1 MFQISRLDWMN
12 GRRAPARGWA
22 LLGAGVLAAALAACG
37 GGGGANGAGASADR
51 APTGGASNVIK
62 IVSSLPRTGSANAQT
77 TTMVNGIK
85 LAIAEA
91 GGKIGDFTLQYEDWD
106 DASPQRGNWDPAVE
120 TANANKAVSDPDV
133 MVYVGTFNSGAAKMS
148 MPITNKANLA
158 MVSPANT
165 AVELTKP
172 GMGEPHEP
180 AAYRPTGKVNYV
192 RVVPADDIQGKVA
205 ADWAKE
211 MGVQKVFIV
220 HDREVYGKGIATIF
234 QKHAQEIGMQV
245 VGFEGIDSRAS
256 NYRSLVTKIKEQN
269 PQLVYFGG
277 TTQSNGGQLAKDL
290 VAGGADVKFMVPDG
304 CFENAFID
312 GAGAANLNGR
322 AYITFGGVPP
332 KMLTGRGAEFYESY
346 KKMYNAEPEAYA
358 VYGYEAARVALYGI
372 QHAGKKDRDAI
383 RQAIVSIKDFDG
395 ALGRWSFDENGDTS
409 LTTMSGNT
417 VTDGKFEF
425 VKVLGQGQ

>member
-1 MFQISRLDWMN
+1 MFQIEHV
-12 GRRAPARGWA
+12 RRAGFVAIT
-22 LLGAGVLAAALAACG
+22 VAAIGFGLIGCG
-37 GGGGANGAGASADR
+37 GGAPAGGNEAADAGASG
-51 APTGGASNVIK
+51 GGATSGVVK

-91 GGKIGDFTLQYEDWD
+91 GGKIGDFTIEYEDWD

-133 MVYVGTFNSGAAKMS
+133 MVYIGTFNSGAAKMS

-172 GMGEPHEP
+172 GKGEPHEP
-180 AAYRPTGKVNYV
+180 AAYRPSGKVNYV
-192 RVVPADDIQGKVA
+192 RVVPADDIQGSVA

-211 MGVQKVFIV
+211 MGVTRVFVV
-220 HDREVYGKGIATIF
+220 HDREVYGKGIAEIF
-234 QKHAQEIGMQV
+234 RKRAEERGIQI
-245 VGFEGIDSRAS
+245 VGFEGIDSRAA
-256 NYRSLVTKIKEQN
+256 NYRSLATKVKEQN
-269 PQLVYFGG
+269 PELVYFGG

-290 VAGGADVKFMVPDG
+290 VAGGLDVKFMVPDG

-332 KMLTGRGAEFYESY
+332 SMLKGKGAEFYESY
-346 KKMYNAEPEAYA
+346 KKMYGAEPEAYA
-358 VYGYEAARVALYGI
+358 VYGYEAAQVALYGI
-372 QHAGKKDRDAI
+372 RTAGKKDRDAI
-383 RQAIVSIKDFDG
+383 REAIVGIKSFDG
-395 ALGRWSFDENGDTS
+395 ALGNWSFDENGDTS

-417 VTDGKFEF
+417 VKDGKFEF
-425 VKVLGQGQ
+425 LKLLEAK

>member
-1 MFQISRLDWMN
+1 
-12 GRRAPARGWA
+12 
-22 LLGAGVLAAALAACG
+22 
-37 GGGGANGAGASADR
+37 
-51 APTGGASNVIK
+51 
-62 IVSSLPRTGSANAQT
+62 
-77 TTMVNGIK
+77 
-85 LAIAEA
+85 
-91 GGKIGDFTLQYEDWD
+91 
-106 DASPQRGNWDPAVE
+106 
-120 TANANKAVSDPDV
+120 
-133 MVYVGTFNSGAAKMS
+133 
-148 MPITNKANLA
+148 

-211 MGVQKVFIV
+211 MGVERAFVL
-220 HDREVYGKGIATIF
+220 HDREVYGKGIAEIF
-234 QKHAQEIGMQV
+234 RRRAEERGIAV
-245 VGFEGIDSRAS
+245 TGFEGVDSRAS

-290 VAGGADVKFMVPDG
+290 VAGGLDVKFMVPDG

-332 KMLTGRGAEFYESY
+332 SMLRGRGEEFYASY
-346 KKMYNAEPEAYA
+346 KKTYNAEPEAYA
-358 VYGYEAARVALYGI
+358 VYGYEAAKVALYGI
-372 QHAGKKDRDAI
+372 ATAGKKDRDAI
-383 RQAIVSIKDFDG
+383 RQAIVSIRDFDG

-417 VTDGKFEF
+417 VKDGAFEF

>member
-1 MFQISRLDWMN
+1 MFRITKLD
-12 GRRAPARGWA
+12 RRTGSVVVAMA
-22 LLGAGVLAAALAACG
+22 LALGVLVGCG
-37 GGGGANGAGASADR
+37 GSAPEGGATAEDAGNASSR
-51 APTGGASNVIK
+51 GGQANVIK
-62 IVSSLPRTGSANAQT
+62 IVSSLPRTGSANAQST
-77 TTMVNGIK
+77 TLVNGIK
-85 LAIAEA
+85 MALAEVDN
-91 GGKIGDFTLQYEDWD
+91 KVGDFTILYEDWD
-106 DASPQRGNWDPAVE
+106 DATPQRGNWDPAVE

-133 MVYVGTFNSGAAKMS
+133 MAYIGTFNSGAAKMS
-148 MPITNKANLA
+148 MPILNKANVV

-180 AAYRPTGKVNYV
+180 MAYRPSGKVNYV

-211 MGVQKVFIV
+211 MGANRVFV
-220 HDREVYGKGIATIF
+220 LHDREVYGKGIAEIF
-234 QKHAQEIGMQV
+234 RRRAEERGVEV
-245 VGFEGIDSRAS
+245 VGFEGIDVRAS
-256 NYRSLVTKIKEQN
+256 NYRSLVTKIKEQK
-269 PQLVYFGG
+269 PVLVYFGG

-290 VAGGADVKFMVPDG
+290 VAGGLDVKFMVPDG

-312 GAGAANLNGR
+312 GAGASNLNGR

-332 KMLTGRGAEFYESY
+332 EMLEGKGAEFYAKY
-346 KKMYNAEPEAYA
+346 KEMYNAEPEGYA
-358 VYGYEAARVALYGI
+358 VYGYEAAKVVLHGI
-372 QHAGKKDRDAI
+372 EKAGKKDRDAI
-383 RQAIVSIKDFDG
+383 REAVVSIKDFDG

-417 VTDGKFEF
+417 VKDGKFEF